1 MIFSVKL
8 EKKNSPKVHIEPQKT
23 GNSQR
28 NLCKKNKF
36 TFILPHFE
44 STVLALK
51 TKKTH
56 KLEKQDRQLRNKY
69 ASKTS

>member
-44 STVLALK
+44 SIK
-51 TKKTH
+51 NKKDT
-56 KLEKQDRQLRNKY
+56 
-69 ASKTS
+69 